1 MQPVVAHFM
10 SPLRA
15 KILRTFSPW
24 EYIHFPALGFQH
36 SEHRTMTIA
45 QNKVVSIHFKL
56 VDAESGDLIESSKD
70 SAPMAYLHGANN
82 LMPGLENELEGK
94 NVGDKF
100 QVTIAPED
108 AYGPHH
114 ESGIQTVPLEAL
126 KDLEKIEVGVVLTAN
141 TENGPANLQIIEVGE
156 TEVTVDANHPL
167 AGRTLI
173 FDISVEEMRD
183 ATAEEIEH
191 GHAHGPEGHHH

>member
-1 MQPVVAHFM
+1 
-10 SPLRA
+10 
-15 KILRTFSPW
+15 
-24 EYIHFPALGFQH
+24 
-36 SEHRTMTIA
+36 MTIA
-45 QNKVVSIHFKL
+45 ENKVVSIHYRL
-56 VDAESGDLIESSKD
+56 VDAESGDLLESSKD
-70 SAPMAYLHGANN
+70 SSPMAYLHGANN
-82 LMPGLENELEGK
+82 LIPGLENALKGK
-94 NVGDKF
+94 NVGDEF
-100 QVTIAPED
+100 DVTIAPEH

-173 FDISVEEMRD
+173 FNVSVEALRD

-191 GHAHGPEGHHH
+191 GHAHGPEGHQH

>member
-1 MQPVVAHFM
+1 
-10 SPLRA
+10 
-15 KILRTFSPW
+15 
-24 EYIHFPALGFQH
+24 
-36 SEHRTMTIA
+36 MTIA
-45 QNKVVSIHFKL
+45 QDKVVSIHFKL
-56 VDAESGDLIESSKD
+56 VDAESGDLIESSEGN
-70 SAPMAYLHGANN
+70 APMAYLHGADN
-82 LMPGLENELEGK
+82 LIPGMETALEGK
-94 NVGDKF
+94 NVGDAF
-100 QVTIAPED
+100 QVTLPPED

-173 FDISVEEMRD
+173 FDLSVEAIRD
-183 ATAEEIEH
+183 ATAEELEH